1 MEKELMGMGLGLKLL
16 DHFVGNLAAGAVSSL
31 MEADREVAA
40 ARKAEADA
48 KMRAYEI
55 QQEQMK
61 EAARQRKAIEETNR
75 IKAQAEASK
84 AAVAEKIFDDK
95 YYNTLKAGIALS
107 WYIAGIDG
115 NISRQEA
122 QAITNRIQNIKST
135 ATIPEKYRDSLEGM
149 MTYKDISF
157 DELKIYLDRADK
169 ESLVSMAL
177 RAEYISKV
185 DGVTEAE
192 KSAVDGVKLYV
203 ESKTGYH
210 FKDLHTMPLS
220 VSLICPTCGGKLV
233 PDESLRKATCAY
245 CGFTKIVEIKQV

>member
-1 MEKELMGMGLGLKLL
+1 MGLGIKLMNHVL
-16 DHFVGNLAAGAVSSL
+16 GNLAAGAVSTL
-31 MEADREVAA
+31 MEADNLAA
-40 ARKAEADA
+40 EARKAEAEA
-48 KMRAYEI
+48 KMKAYEL
-55 QQEQMK
+55 QQKQMD
-61 EAARQRKAIEETNR
+61 EAARQRRAIEETNKL
-75 IKAQAEASK
+75 KAQADAHK

-95 YYNTLKAGIALS
+95 YYNTMKAGIAMS

-115 NISRQEA
+115 NISKQEA
-122 QAITNRIQNIKST
+122 DAITKRIDIIKST
-135 ATIPEKYRDSLEGM
+135 MTIPAKYRDSLEGM
-149 MTYKDISF
+149 MTYKNMSF

-177 RAEYISKV
+177 RAEYIAKV

-192 KSAVDGVKLYV
+192 KSAVDGIKLYV

-210 FKDLHTMPLS
+210 FKDLHYMPLT

-245 CGFTKIVEIKQV
+245 CGFTKLVEMKEI

>member
-1 MEKELMGMGLGLKLL
+1 MGLGIKLMNHVL
-16 DHFVGNLAAGAVSSL
+16 GNLAAGAVSTL
-31 MEADREVAA
+31 MEADNLAA
-40 ARKAEADA
+40 EARKAEAEA
-48 KMRAYEI
+48 KMKAYEL
-55 QQEQMK
+55 QQKQMD
-61 EAARQRKAIEETNR
+61 EAARQRRAIEETNKL
-75 IKAQAEASK
+75 KAQADVHK

-95 YYNTLKAGIALS
+95 YYNTMKAGIAMS

-115 NISRQEA
+115 NISKQEA
-122 QAITNRIQNIKST
+122 DAITKRIDNIKST
-135 ATIPEKYRDSLEGM
+135 MTIPAKYRDSLEGM
-149 MTYKDISF
+149 MTYKNMSF

-177 RAEYISKV
+177 RAEYIAKV

-192 KSAVDGVKLYV
+192 KSAVDGIKLYV

-210 FKDLHTMPLS
+210 FKDLHYMPLT

-245 CGFTKIVEIKQV
+245 CGFTKLVEMKEI

>member
-1 MEKELMGMGLGLKLL
+1 MGLGIKLMNHVL
-16 DHFVGNLAAGAVSSL
+16 GNLAAGAVSTL
-31 MEADREVAA
+31 MEADNLAA
-40 ARKAEADA
+40 EARKAEAEA
-48 KMRAYEI
+48 KMKAYEL
-55 QQEQMK
+55 QQKQMD
-61 EAARQRKAIEETNR
+61 EAARQRRAIEETNKL
-75 IKAQAEASK
+75 KAQADAHK

-95 YYNTLKAGIALS
+95 YYNTMKAGIAMS

-115 NISRQEA
+115 NISKQEA
-122 QAITNRIQNIKST
+122 DAITKRIDNIKST
-135 ATIPEKYRDSLEGM
+135 MTIPAKYRDSLEGM
-149 MTYKDISF
+149 MTYKNMSF

-177 RAEYISKV
+177 RAEYIAKV

-192 KSAVDGVKLYV
+192 KSAVDGIKLYV

-210 FKDLHTMPLS
+210 FQDLHYMPLT

-245 CGFTKIVEIKQV
+245 CGFTKLVEMKEI

>member
-1 MEKELMGMGLGLKLL
+1 MGLGIKLMNHVL
-16 DHFVGNLAAGAVSSL
+16 GNLAAGAVSTL
-31 MEADREVAA
+31 MEADNLAA
-40 ARKAEADA
+40 EARKAEAEA
-48 KMRAYEI
+48 KMKAYEL
-55 QQEQMK
+55 QQKQMD
-61 EAARQRKAIEETNR
+61 EAARQRRAIEETNKL
-75 IKAQAEASK
+75 KAQADAHK

-95 YYNTLKAGIALS
+95 YYNTMKAGIAMS

-115 NISRQEA
+115 NISKQEA
-122 QAITNRIQNIKST
+122 DAITKRIDNIKST
-135 ATIPEKYRDSLEGM
+135 MTIPAKYRDSLEGM
-149 MTYKDISF
+149 MTYKNMSF

-177 RAEYISKV
+177 RAEYIAKV

-192 KSAVDGVKLYV
+192 KSAVDGIKLYV

-210 FKDLHTMPLS
+210 FQDLHYMPLT

-245 CGFTKIVEIKQV
+245 CGFTKLVEMKEL

>member
-1 MEKELMGMGLGLKLL
+1 MGLGIKLMNHVL
-16 DHFVGNLAAGAVSSL
+16 GNLAAGAVSTL
-31 MEADREVAA
+31 MEADNLSAE
-40 ARKAEADA
+40 ARKAEAEA
-48 KMRAYEI
+48 KMKAYEL
-55 QQEQMK
+55 QQKQMD
-61 EAARQRKAIEETNR
+61 EAARQRRAIEETNKL
-75 IKAQAEASK
+75 KAQADAHK

-95 YYNTLKAGIALS
+95 YYNTVKAGIAMS

-115 NISRQEA
+115 NISKQEA
-122 QAITNRIQNIKST
+122 DAITKRIDNIKST
-135 ATIPEKYRDSLEGM
+135 MTIPAKYRDSLEGM
-149 MTYKDISF
+149 MTYKNMSF

-177 RAEYISKV
+177 RAEYIAKV

-192 KSAVDGVKLYV
+192 KSAVDGIKLYV

-210 FKDLHTMPLS
+210 FKDLHYMPLT

-245 CGFTKIVEIKQV
+245 CGFTKLVEMKEI

>member
-1 MEKELMGMGLGLKLL
+1 MGLGIKLMNHVL
-16 DHFVGNLAAGAVSSL
+16 GNLAAGAVSTL
-31 MEADREVAA
+31 MEADNLSAE
-40 ARKAEADA
+40 ARKAEAEA
-48 KMRAYEI
+48 KMKAYEL
-55 QQEQMK
+55 QQKQMD
-61 EAARQRKAIEETNR
+61 EAARQRRAIEETNKL
-75 IKAQAEASK
+75 KAQADAHK

-95 YYNTLKAGIALS
+95 YYNTMKAGIAMS

-115 NISRQEA
+115 NISKQEA
-122 QAITNRIQNIKST
+122 DAITKRIDNIKST
-135 ATIPEKYRDSLEGM
+135 MTIPAKYRDSLEGM
-149 MTYKDISF
+149 MTYKNMSF

-177 RAEYISKV
+177 RAEYIAKV

-192 KSAVDGVKLYV
+192 KSAVDGIKLYV

-210 FKDLHTMPLS
+210 FKDLHYMPLT

-245 CGFTKIVEIKQV
+245 CGFTKLVEMKEI